1 MHDLAIPL
9 IDSPLFPQLL
19 ESGRFG
25 AHQALAEQLHRDG
38 YALIDLG
45 RERVAGLAQQIQ
57 AALAPG
63 GALRVQDAWREVEA
77 VRQLALEPV
86 VLETLRCLW
95 GRERLPF
102 RPSISRW
109 VPSSI
114 YIAMP
119 CTFTAN
125 RPDSCAEYGWR
136 QIGRCRGNFEW
147 HHRSEIAPDSIIQ
160 QCASTNVVHSWNH
173 GPRSP
178 PKRTPVR
185 PPAQPRTHG
194 PAIGP
199 ELVQPCPVAGQ
210 HRRIPAGIV
219 PNRISTDIPTQT
231 PLRHIPAQLRRM
243 LQIRF
248 RPAVPIGVG
257 IRAPGNGS
265 RPLPHGMRERSC
277 AEIRVS
283 PEISGDHIHTQ
294 LQGF

>member
-1 MHDLAIPL
+1 
-9 IDSPLFPQLL
+9 
-19 ESGRFG
+19 
-25 AHQALAEQLHRDG
+25 
-38 YALIDLG
+38 
-45 RERVAGLAQQIQ
+45 
-57 AALAPG
+57 
-63 GALRVQDAWREVEA
+63 
-77 VRQLALEPV
+77 
-86 VLETLRCLW
+86 
-95 GRERLPF
+95 
-102 RPSISRW
+102 
-109 VPSSI
+109 
-114 YIAMP
+114 MP

-294 LQGF
+294 LQRFCDPPSKVLRAMQDRNTSQQPHSASNSSRGKLSATNTIRKSSAARACSHSHSALKPWGGRVLITSATCSERGWSLQSRPKVAGRCGRGKANWKAFSAAIRFLRIAVELRSKT